1 MNQKRHGRQGYIYG
15 NVVTKPKQNLV
26 LIKNK
31 KKQENKAKSI
41 LKRTLIFLEL
51 ALVLAISVSIAID
64 FLSIKAKNTQAREE
78 IIKLESQLNALK
90 EENNDS
96 LTKIKSSINLE
107 EIKQRA
113 LELGMYYPDE
123 SQVIFYKDI
132 DDDYVRQINPIP

>member
-1 MNQKRHGRQGYIYG
+1 MNQKRHGRQSYIYG
-15 NVVTKPKQNLV
+15 NVVAKPKQNLV

-78 IIKLESQLNALK
+78 IVRLESQLNSLK
-90 EENNDS
+90 EENNDN

-113 LELGMYYPDE
+113 LGLGMTYSKENQIIYFE
-123 SQVIFYKDI
+123 EIE
-132 DDDYVRQINPIP
+132 DDYVRQVRPIP